1 MESMRALL
9 LPIAQLLGVI
19 AIAIALVAVLVGL
32 LVALLRRLSS
42 GRLFASYP
50 LLVALRVLVGYRAD
64 RPTWRQ
70 RLIPVSSQNFIA
82 MVGTA
87 IGVWALVV
95 VLSVMGG
102 FEADLKGKIVRH
114 SPHVTIVPTLDMAA
128 AGGDDRRV
136 AALAGTLAG
145 LRDVAAAEA
154 YVEGEAMVTSPMNM
168 SPGMAI
174 RGVRA
179 GGALEAL
186 WLGTSADPDALRAL
200 ANPVL
205 AMSDR
210 ELGFAE
216 GRDEG
221 VTGTGTDTGTG
232 TGTGTG
238 SGSGTGTGA
247 AGDTDDDADEAMP
260 EIGVEDDADDDEM
273 PEIGAEAAAPG
284 RVIPGILLGEELA
297 NSLSI
302 GIGDE
307 VMAVIPDGDVGPTG
321 VRPMTR
327 TFRVSGTFAS
337 GMYEHDLK
345 SAYVT
350 LDEAKRLFLLGTP
363 NRIAVMLD
371 DIDRLDAA
379 VPGLRD
385 ALDRAGGGTLRTVA
399 QVNRSLFS
407 ALLVEKIA
415 MFLVLGL
422 VILVA
427 AFNVFGSLVLITM
440 EKTRDIAVLRSVGAT
455 RAGVR
460 GIFLALGGVIG
471 AVGVVAGLI
480 LGLGTCAY
488 IAWAGIP
495 LPSEYYLRELPVAVR
510 PLEVA
515 LVTLAALG
523 AGLLATLY
531 PANTVAARAPSEG
544 LRND

>member
-1 MESMRALL
+1 MEGIRALF
-9 LPIAQLLGVI
+9 LPVLQLLGVI
-19 AIAIALVAVLVGL
+19 AFAIALVSALISA
-32 LVALLRRLSS
+32 LVALLRRLST
-42 GRLFASYP
+42 GRLFSNYP
-50 LLVALRVLVGYRAD
+50 LMVALRILVGYHQDSRSLSH
-64 RPTWRQ
+64 
-70 RLIPVSSQNFIA
+70 RLIPVSAQNFIA

-87 IGVWALVV
+87 IGVWALIV

-102 FEADLKGKIVRH
+102 FEDDLKGKIVRH

-128 AGGDDRRV
+128 AGGDDARVLGLATDLAATRRV
-136 AALAGTLAG
+136 Q
-145 LRDVAAAEA
+145 AAEPF
-154 YVEGEAMVTSPMNM
+154 VEGEAMVTSSLNM

-186 WLGTSADPDALRAL
+186 WLRPSAEPDALRAL

-210 ELGFAE
+210 ELGFVQDL
-216 GRDEG
+216 RDE
-221 VTGTGTDTGTG
+221 TKPLP
-232 TGTGTG
+232 
-238 SGSGTGTGA
+238 
-247 AGDTDDDADEAMP
+247 DDDALAPM
-260 EIGVEDDADDDEM
+260 GDDPLASEM
-273 PEIGAEAAAPG
+273 PEIGASEATAG
-284 RVIPGILLGEELA
+284 RILPGILLGEELA
-297 NSLSI
+297 SSL
-302 GIGDE
+302 GVGVGDE
-307 VMAVIPDGDVGPTG
+307 VMVIVPDGDVGPTG
-321 VRPMTR
+321 VRPRTR
-327 TFRVSGTFAS
+327 TCRVAGTFAS

-345 SAYVT
+345 TAYVT
-350 LDEAKRLFLLGTP
+350 LDEAKRLFLLGSP

-371 DIDRLDAA
+371 DIDHLDAT
-379 VPGLRD
+379 VPVLQKVI
-385 ALDRAGGGTLRTVA
+385 DRSGGGTMRTVA

-440 EKTRDIAVLRSVGAT
+440 EKTRDIAVLRSIGAT
-455 RAGVR
+455 RGGVR

-471 AVGVVAGLI
+471 AVGIVAGLI

-488 IAWAGIP
+488 IAWAGIS
-495 LPSEYYLRELPVAVR
+495 LPAEYYLRELPVAVR
-510 PLEVA
+510 PLEVV
-515 LVTLAALG
+515 LVTLAALA

-531 PANTVAARAPSEG
+531 PANAVAARAPSEG